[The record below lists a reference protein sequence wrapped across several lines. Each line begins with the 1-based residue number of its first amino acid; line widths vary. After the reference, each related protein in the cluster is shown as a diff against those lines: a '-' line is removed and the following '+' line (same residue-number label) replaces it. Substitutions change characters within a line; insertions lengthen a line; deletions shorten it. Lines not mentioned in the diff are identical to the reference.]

1 LSASLTPRL
10 DVALIH
16 HPVVNRKGE
25 VIASAVTNLDLH
37 DIARAAMT
45 YGVGGF
51 YVATPLEDQ
60 RRIARR
66 IIAHWTE
73 GPGGELNPLR
83 KMALKLIRMTG
94 TLDEAVALSQDR
106 SGAAPFVVATSAKTD
121 RATIDFPGLR
131 SRVWSGTPAMVVL
144 GTAWG
149 LADEA
154 VDACD
159 ALLSPISGCTAYN
172 HLSVRSAAAII
183 LDRILGPENKPGR

>member
-1 LSASLTPRL
+1 
-10 DVALIH
+10 
-16 HPVVNRKGE
+16 VVNRNGE

-45 YGVGGF
+45 YGVGEF

-60 RRIARR
+60 RRIASR
-66 IIAHWTE
+66 IITHWIE

-83 KMALKLIRMTG
+83 KMALSMIRLTG

-106 SGAAPFVVATSAKTD
+106 SGAAPFVVATSAKPD
-121 RATIDFPGLR
+121 RATIDFPELR
-131 SRVWSGTPAMVVL
+131 RRVWSGTPAMVVL

-159 ALLSPISGCTAYN
+159 ALLAPIAGSTEYN

-183 LDRILGPENKPGR
+183 FDRILGPESRPGR

>member
-1 LSASLTPRL
+1 M
-10 DVALIH
+10 
-16 HPVVNRKGE
+16 VNRKGE
-25 VIASAVTNLDLH
+25 VVASAVTNLDLH
-37 DIARAAMT
+37 DIARAALT
-45 YGVGGF
+45 YGVVEF

-60 RRIARR
+60 RKIASR

-83 KMALKLIRMTG
+83 KKALSLIRMTG

-106 SGAAPFVVATSAKTD
+106 SGAAPFVVATSAKPE
-121 RATIDFPGLR
+121 RATIDFSALR
-131 SRVWSGTPAMVVL
+131 KRVWSGKPVMVVL

-159 ALLSPISGCTAYN
+159 ALLAPIVGSTDYN
-172 HLSVRSAAAII
+172 HLSVRSAASII
-183 LDRILGPENKPGR
+183 FDRILGPANGPER